1 MKHIPTL
8 RIINNQNMIVPSYQ
22 TITYEIVVVLTHEV
36 LMILH
41 DGKV

>member
-22 TITYEIVVVLTHEV
+22 IINHKIVVVLAHEV
-36 LMILH
+36 LKISH